1 VTRTAH
7 LFIRMLRWRVAIT
20 LWAFLLLGAAGQG
33 PIRPTVSL
41 FLTAVALCASYV
53 VATTVNDV
61 ADQDIDRINHP
72 LDAGRPLV
80 TGDASERDLWRT
92 NAVAAP
98 VAIIAASLT
107 GAPTL
112 GLTVASLAIGY
123 SYSLRPLRLA
133 YRTWAAPAVLAVAY
147 VLVPYGLGMLA
158 AGGRIDTTDGLLAA
172 ALYMLFVARINLK
185 DFRDR
190 EGDAA
195 FGKPTLLLAHG
206 KTATCAV
213 SLVGVLFGCA
223 LLVFALG
230 PHPGLGVVVALFAAA
245 ILWMLRVLWHSD
257 DARSEQIAIG
267 IGAKMG
273 NGLLAC
279 AFAWLLLGSTDAPDG
294 MRALT
299 LAFLAVVFGSVFR
312 AMTSG
317 RADIR
322 IAYKG

>member
-1 VTRTAH
+1 
-7 LFIRMLRWRVAIT
+7 MLRWRVAVT
-20 LWAFLLLGAAGQG
+20 LWAFLLLGAAAQG

-41 FLTAVALCASYV
+41 VLTAVALCASYV

-98 VAIIAASLT
+98 VAFIAAALA

-123 SYSLRPLRLA
+123 SYSLRPIRLA

-147 VLVPYGLGMLA
+147 VLVPYGLGVLA
-158 AGGRIDTTDGLLAA
+158 AGGRIDATDGLLAA

-213 SLVGVLFGCA
+213 SLVGVLLGCA

-230 PHPGLGVVVALFAAA
+230 PHTGLGVVVALFAAA
-245 ILWMLRVLWHSD
+245 ILWMLRVLWHAD

-279 AFAWLLLGSTDAPDG
+279 ALAWLLLGSTDAPDG
-294 MRALT
+294 MRVLT
-299 LAFLAVVFGSVFR
+299 LAFLAVVFGTVFR

-317 RADIR
+317 RDDIR

>member
-1 VTRTAH
+1 
-7 LFIRMLRWRVAIT
+7 MLRWRVAVT
-20 LWAFLLLGAAGQG
+20 LWAFLLLGAAAQG
-33 PIRPTVSL
+33 PIRPTVGL

-98 VAIIAASLT
+98 VAFIAAALA

-123 SYSLRPLRLA
+123 SYSLRPIRLA

-158 AGGRIDTTDGLLAA
+158 AGGRIDATDGLLAA

-206 KTATCAV
+206 KTATCGV
-213 SLVGVLFGCA
+213 SLVGVLLGCA
-223 LLVFALG
+223 LLVFGLG

-245 ILWMLRVLWHSD
+245 ILWMLRVLWHAD

-279 AFAWLLLGSTDAPDG
+279 ALAWLLLGSTDAPDG
-294 MRALT
+294 MRVLT
-299 LAFLAVVFGSVFR
+299 LAFLAVVFGTVFR

-317 RADIR
+317 RDDIR

>member
-1 VTRTAH
+1 
-7 LFIRMLRWRVAIT
+7 MLRWRVAVT
-20 LWAFLLLGAAGQG
+20 LWAFLLLGAAAQG
-33 PIRPTVSL
+33 PLRPTVGL
-41 FLTAVALCASYV
+41 FLAAIALSASYV
-53 VATTVNDV
+53 VATTANDV
-61 ADQDIDRINHP
+61 ADQHIDRINHP

-80 TGDASERDLWRT
+80 TGDASEGDLWRT

-98 VAIIAASLT
+98 VAITAAALA

-112 GLTVASLAIGY
+112 GLTVSSLAIGY
-123 SYSLRPLRLA
+123 AYSLRPIRLS

-195 FGKPTLLLAHG
+195 FGKPTLLLAYG

-213 SLVGVLFGCA
+213 SLVGVLLGCA

-230 PHPGLGVVVALFAAA
+230 SHPGLGVVVALFAAA
-245 ILWMLRVLWHSD
+245 ILWMLRVLWHAD

-273 NGLLAC
+273 NGVLAC
-279 AFAWLLLGSTDAPDG
+279 ALAWLLLGSTDGPDG

-299 LAFLAVVFGSVFR
+299 LAFLAVVFGAVFR

-317 RADIR
+317 RDDIR

>member
-1 VTRTAH
+1 M
-7 LFIRMLRWRVAIT
+7 I
-20 LWAFLLLGAAGQG
+20 
-33 PIRPTVSL
+33 
-41 FLTAVALCASYV
+41 
-53 VATTVNDV
+53 
-61 ADQDIDRINHP
+61 
-72 LDAGRPLV
+72 
-80 TGDASERDLWRT
+80 
-92 NAVAAP
+92 
-98 VAIIAASLT
+98 
-107 GAPTL
+107 
-112 GLTVASLAIGY
+112 
-123 SYSLRPLRLA
+123 
-133 YRTWAAPAVLAVAY
+133 LAVAY
-147 VLVPYGLGMLA
+147 VLVPYGLGMFA
-158 AGGRIDTTDGLLAA
+158 AGGGIDTTDGLLAA

-213 SLVGVLFGCA
+213 SLVGVLLGCA

-245 ILWMLRVLWHSD
+245 ILWMLRVLWHAG

-279 AFAWLLLGSTDAPDG
+279 ALAWLLLGSIDVPDG

-299 LAFLAVVFGSVFR
+299 LAFLAVVFGTVFR

-317 RADIR
+317 RDDIR

>member
-1 VTRTAH
+1 VTRTAR
-7 LFIRMLRWRVAIT
+7 LFFRMLRWRVATT
-20 LWAFLLLGAAGQG
+20 LWAFLLLGAAAQG
-33 PIRPTVSL
+33 AIRPTVSL
-41 FLTAVALCASYV
+41 LLAAIALSASYV

-72 LDAGRPLV
+72 LDVGRPLV

-98 VAIIAASLT
+98 VAIIAAGLV
-107 GAPTL
+107 GVPTF
-112 GLTVASLAIGY
+112 GLTMASLAIGY
-123 SYSLRPLRLA
+123 AYSLRPIRLS
-133 YRTWAAPAVLAVAY
+133 YRTWAAPVILAVAY
-147 VLVPYGLGMLA
+147 VIVPYGLGMLA
-158 AGGRIDTTDGLLAA
+158 AGGRLDTRDGLLAG
-172 ALYMLFVARINLK
+172 ALYMLFVSRINLK

-206 KTATCAV
+206 KAATCVV
-213 SLVGVLFGCA
+213 SLVSVLLGCA

-230 PHPGLGVVVALFAAA
+230 PQPAIVVVVALFAAA
-245 ILWMLRVLWHSD
+245 ILWMLRALWRAD
-257 DARSEQIAIG
+257 EPRAEQIAIG

-279 AFAWLLLGSTDAPDG
+279 ALAWLLLEPPGASNG
-294 MRALT
+294 MRVLT
-299 LAFLAVVFGSVFR
+299 LAFLVLVFGTVFHV
-312 AMTSG
+312 MTS
-317 RADIR
+317 RRDEIR

>member
-1 VTRTAH
+1 MTRTAH
-7 LFIRMLRWRVAIT
+7 LFIRMLRWRVAVT
-20 LWAFLLLGAAGQG
+20 LWAFLLLGAAAQG

-98 VAIIAASLT
+98 VAIIAAALA

-123 SYSLRPLRLA
+123 SYSLRPIRLA
-133 YRTWAAPAVLAVAY
+133 YRTWAAPVILAVAY
-147 VLVPYGLGMLA
+147 VLVPYGLGMFA
-158 AGGRIDTTDGLLAA
+158 AGGGIDTTDGLLAA

-213 SLVGVLFGCA
+213 SLVGVLLGNLVESYGSAHLIVHGGRSRRFA
-223 LLVFALG
+223 ITLLTAIGLALG
-230 PHPGLGVVVALFAAA
+230 FATVLGGTALADA
-245 ILWMLRVLWHSD
+245 SD
-257 DARSEQIAIG
+257 KAIG
-267 IGAKMG
+267 AAQAVSAGAI
-273 NGLLAC
+273 
-279 AFAWLLLGSTDAPDG
+279 
-294 MRALT
+294 
-299 LAFLAVVFGSVFR
+299 LAVVS
-312 AMTSG
+312 
-317 RADIR
+317 
-322 IAYKG
+322 IAIIPHTFSEVSRRVAIATMLGFLGGYLLST

>member
-1 VTRTAH
+1 
-7 LFIRMLRWRVAIT
+7 MLRWRVAVT
-20 LWAFLLLGAAGQG
+20 LWAFLLLGAAAQG

-61 ADQDIDRINHP
+61 ADQGIDRINHP

-80 TGDASERDLWRT
+80 TGEASERDLWRT

-98 VAIIAASLT
+98 VAFIAAALA

-123 SYSLRPLRLA
+123 SYSLRPIRLA

-158 AGGRIDTTDGLLAA
+158 AGGKIDTTDGLLAA

-213 SLVGVLFGCA
+213 SLVGVLLGCA
-223 LLVFALG
+223 LLVLALG
-230 PHPGLGVVVALFAAA
+230 PHPGVGVVVALFAAA
-245 ILWMLRVLWHSD
+245 ILWMLRVLWHAD

-279 AFAWLLLGSTDAPDG
+279 ALAWLLLESTDAPDG
-294 MRALT
+294 MRVVT
-299 LAFLAVVFGSVFR
+299 LAFLAVAFGMVFR

-317 RADIR
+317 RDDIR

>member
-1 VTRTAH
+1 
-7 LFIRMLRWRVAIT
+7 
-20 LWAFLLLGAAGQG
+20 
-33 PIRPTVSL
+33 
-41 FLTAVALCASYV
+41 
-53 VATTVNDV
+53 
-61 ADQDIDRINHP
+61 
-72 LDAGRPLV
+72 V

-98 VAIIAASLT
+98 VAFIAAALA

-123 SYSLRPLRLA
+123 SYSLRPIRLA

-158 AGGRIDTTDGLLAA
+158 AGGRIDATDGLLAA

-206 KTATCAV
+206 KTATCGV
-213 SLVGVLFGCA
+213 SLVGVLLGCA
-223 LLVFALG
+223 LLVFGLG

-245 ILWMLRVLWHSD
+245 ILWMLRVLWHAD

-279 AFAWLLLGSTDAPDG
+279 ALAWLLLGSTDAPDG
-294 MRALT
+294 MRVLT
-299 LAFLAVVFGSVFR
+299 LAFLAVVFGTVFR

-317 RADIR
+317 RDDIR

>member
-1 VTRTAH
+1 
-7 LFIRMLRWRVAIT
+7 
-20 LWAFLLLGAAGQG
+20 
-33 PIRPTVSL
+33 
-41 FLTAVALCASYV
+41 
-53 VATTVNDV
+53 
-61 ADQDIDRINHP
+61 
-72 LDAGRPLV
+72 V

-98 VAIIAASLT
+98 VAIIAAALA

-123 SYSLRPLRLA
+123 SYSLRPIRLA

-158 AGGRIDTTDGLLAA
+158 RGGRIDTTDGLLAA

-213 SLVGVLFGCA
+213 SLVGVLLGCA

-245 ILWMLRVLWHSD
+245 ILWMLRVLLHAGN
-257 DARSEQIAIG
+257 ARSEQIAIG

-279 AFAWLLLGSTDAPDG
+279 ALAWLLLGSTDAPDG
-294 MRALT
+294 MRVLT
-299 LAFLAVVFGSVFR
+299 LAFLAVVFGTVFR

-317 RADIR
+317 RDDIR

>member
-1 VTRTAH
+1 
-7 LFIRMLRWRVAIT
+7 MLRWRVAVT
-20 LWAFLLLGAAGQG
+20 LWAFLLLGAAAQG
-33 PIRPTVSL
+33 PIRPTVGL

-80 TGDASERDLWRT
+80 TGDASERDLWRA

-98 VAIIAASLT
+98 VAFIAAALA

-123 SYSLRPLRLA
+123 SYSLRPIRLA

-158 AGGRIDTTDGLLAA
+158 AGGRIDTTDGLFAA

-206 KTATCAV
+206 KTATCGV
-213 SLVGVLFGCA
+213 SLVGVLLGCA
-223 LLVFALG
+223 LLVFGLG

-245 ILWMLRVLWHSD
+245 ILWMLRVLWHAD

-279 AFAWLLLGSTDAPDG
+279 ALAWLLLGSTDAPDG
-294 MRALT
+294 MRVLT
-299 LAFLAVVFGSVFR
+299 LAFLAVVFGTVFR

-317 RADIR
+317 RDDIR